1 MPGTITFPLD
11 CFVALEVNRQ
21 EITVAGYLRQPTT
34 LAYTADGVLVSNPVS
49 LQWQHATADWGT
61 VGSVSFWTTPL
72 AGQRH
77 GTLPVLAVTDPV
89 VIAMYD
95 IARIPAGGIV
105 LNTDNLITNRPFG
118 RGRFGTYAWGTYAA
132 FGPVGV
138 GFGIG
143 GFGQDGYAA
152 VGDASPGHVV
162 LERAFDVQQ
171 HVCAPG
177 VWAPGPF
184 AKAA

>member
-1 MPGTITFPLD
+1 MPGTITFPLA

-21 EITVAGYLRQPTT
+21 EITTRGYTRLLTT
-34 LAYTADGVLVSNPVS
+34 LTYAADPSLVSNPTS

-61 VGSVSFWTTPL
+61 IDHVSFWSTPL
-72 AGQRH
+72 AGQRI
-77 GTLPVLAVTDPV
+77 GTLPVLALVEPVT
-89 VIAMYD
+89 ILMYD

-105 LNTDNLITNRPFG
+105 VNSNNPLSNRPFG
-118 RGRFGTYAWGTYAA
+118 RGRWGTYAFGTYAA
-132 FGPVGV
+132 FGAVPV

-152 VGDASPGHVV
+152 VGDARPGWVV
-162 LERAFDVQQ
+162 LERNFDQQ

-177 VWAPGPF
+177 IWAPGPF
-184 AKAA
+184 SKAA

>member
-11 CFVALEVNRQ
+11 CFVALEVGQQ
-21 EITVAGYLRQPTT
+21 EITVSGYTRLPIT
-34 LAYTADGVLVSNPVS
+34 LTYSVDPVLVSNPTS

-61 VGSVSFWTTPL
+61 IDHVSFWSTQL
-72 AGQRH
+72 AGQRI

-89 VIAMYD
+89 TIVMYD

-105 LNTDNLITNRPFG
+105 VETNNLISNRPFG
-118 RGRFGTYAWGTYAA
+118 RGRWGTYAFGTYAA
-132 FGPVGV
+132 FGPVPI

-152 VGDASPGHVV
+152 VGDARPGWVV